1 MTSDVTELNNDKAVQ
16 VRTSWM
22 LVINK
27 MRSNQTTE
35 IDLLTRDLDIVELE
49 GKLKQRRK
57 IITSIIIMI
66 YLITISVM
74 IYSVIHDMRIRN
86 GKFAQRV

>member
-22 LVINK
+22 LVIKK

-35 IDLLTRDLDIVELE
+35 IDLLTRDFVELE

-86 GKFAQRV
+86 GKFAHRV